1 MAVNTVSLFIV
12 LPVLQCLCTD
22 CLHLRH
28 LSLVFDDGAVQLL
41 LLGSQLQLQLP
52 VLLLLPVHLG
62 AGASVAS
69 PHRLPPVHHLS
80 QLVDSLGGGKKKK
93 KHRDGSFY
101 RDPLE
106 INLNSVSAAGISMLL
121 QHRFSKTCFTSRW
134 FCPEFNTSLQ
144 LSIILNNRWC
154 DITDVWG
161 EKKKLRVYK
170 KLPGFPDLC
179 GQPDTH
185 LNF

>member
-1 MAVNTVSLFIV
+1 MSFCPYCSVCVLTACISVISLWYLMMVLFSFSFSALSSSCSFLFSFSFLCTSVPVPLWPPRTVSLLFI
-12 LPVLQCLCTD
+12 TSA
-22 CLHLRH
+22 
-28 LSLVFDDGAVQLL
+28 SLLTAWEV
-41 LLGSQLQLQLP
+41 
-52 VLLLLPVHLG
+52 
-62 AGASVAS
+62 
-69 PHRLPPVHHLS
+69 
-80 QLVDSLGGGKKKK
+80 KKKT